1 MKYKSSLQ
9 WQRAFCA
16 GTVSVLVCST
26 ITYLR
31 SCFGSRHG
39 IIDRRSVG
47 MSEFVN
53 LLQIRRLSLLG
64 RGRGIIAAFVFVND
78 IHAVTAG
85 RFAVIDV

>member
-1 MKYKSSLQ
+1 M
-9 WQRAFCA
+9 
-16 GTVSVLVCST
+16 LVCST

-53 LLQIRRLSLLG
+53 LLQIRGLSLLG
-64 RGRGIIAAFVFVND
+64 RSGGIIAAFFFVND
-78 IHAVTAG
+78 IYAVTDG
-85 RFAVIDV
+85 WFTMIAV